1 MSIFTRNGTIED
13 FVKQRP
19 VSSAL
24 IILNSLALI
33 YTMLSG
39 GFDVYNLRDLGG
51 IFPVW
56 VIERGE
62 YYRIFTAAFL
72 HGSIIHFLSNMIIG
86 VSFMGAALEKAIG
99 SLKFFIIY
107 FVAVIGSGILVVFLS
122 EPNVITI
129 GASGGVFGVLG
140 ALLYISINRTDLIS
154 EQDKKTIWTFVAI
167 QIFFTF
173 VNNSNISIPGHAGG
187 LIAGFLISLLL
198 LGRRKEESQDIYY

>member
-198 LGRRKEESQDIYY
+198 LGRRKEESQDTYY

>member
-13 FVKQRP
+13 LVKQRP

>member
-33 YTMLSG
+33 YTMISG